1 MRVRQA
7 GSLQVVEHQD
17 EEHQMGTVIVKW
29 GCRGDAVIC
38 DVLSKE
44 NIFERVL
51 IGGALSA

>member
-51 IGGALSA
+51 IGGAF